1 MPTTVAT
8 ELPANMDLR
17 LDDCRN
23 VLPGNKP
30 DLSRIQPGS
39 VHLVITDPPYRSD
52 QTAPQRQSTS
62 QDFMEAVASMMLS
75 ALKPGGFAA
84 VFCQPRLEP
93 RIAVALEE
101 AGFEI
106 RDLCAWHFTR
116 HTQYQG
122 KRQLHESASPPIQPQ
137 FESVILAQKPRAGT
151 FLANYLTHS
160 VGLIDASATLDG
172 KAPSNMMTVPKDP
185 ETSKPVRLIEHL
197 IKLLSEPGQ
206 VVLDPFLGDGTT
218 VVAARRT
225 GRSCIGIEI
234 NPDRMAIAAARLR
247 EPEPPDG
254 WSQQQPDQC
263 RQLTLSLPTEQV
275 QSTKNREAPPTT
287 GPAPGPKWPM

>member
-1 MPTTVAT
+1 MPNTVAKQPT
-8 ELPANMDLR
+8 AMLSELPANMDLR
-17 LDDCRN
+17 LDNCRN
-23 VLPGNKP
+23 VLPHNKP
-30 DLSRIQPGS
+30 DPSRIQPGS

-52 QTAPQRQSTS
+52 RPAPQRQSTS

-93 RIAVALEE
+93 RIAVALED

-122 KRQLHESASPPIQPQ
+122 KRQPRESASPPIQPQ
-137 FESVILAQKPRAGT
+137 FEAVILAQKPRAGT

-160 VGLIDASATLDG
+160 VGLIDADATLGG

-185 ETSKPVRLIEHL
+185 ETSKPVRLTEHL

-206 VVLDPFLGDGTT
+206 VILDPFLGDGTT
-218 VVAARRT
+218 AVAALRT

-234 NPDRMAIAAARLR
+234 NPNRMTIAAARLR
-247 EPEPPDG
+247 EPEPPNG

-263 RQLTLSLPTEQV
+263 RQLTLGLPKEQV
-275 QSTKNREAPPTT
+275 QST
-287 GPAPGPKWPM
+287 GPAPGPKWPTQ